1 MRAQFVASE
10 VGTGL
15 RRNLLM
21 SVALVVTVAVSLC
34 GVMVGLGV
42 YQQAKLTRSFWYDAV
57 EVQVVLC
64 SDGDKAVQAS
74 CSGGAVTDAQRTQI
88 ENDLRALPEVTNV
101 YYESKDKAY
110 QRAQFLFNK
119 DLLASITSDM
129 LPEQFQVKLDNP
141 EHFDIVAS
149 AVEGRPGVERVDD
162 QRDRL
167 TQFFTLMGIAVVGAV
182 VVAAALLFVAGLLIF
197 NSMQVS
203 AFQRR
208 RETGIKRLVGASNWS
223 IRLPFVLEALVATLI
238 GGLVA
243 AIVFLGGIYSGLVEW
258 LRENVKITEWIST
271 STAVWVVIIT
281 LLLGLLLT
289 VIASLIALQ
298 RHLRL

>member
-42 YQQAKLTRSFWYDAV
+42 YEQAKLTRSFWYDAV

-64 SDGDKAVQAS
+64 SDGDKAVVAS

-88 ENDLRALPEVTNV
+88 ENDIRALPEVTNV

-110 QRAQFLFNK
+110 ERAQFLFNK

-129 LPEQFQVKLDNP
+129 LPEQFQVKLENP
-141 EHFDIVAS
+141 EDFDIVAS

-289 VIASLIALQ
+289 VVASLIALQ